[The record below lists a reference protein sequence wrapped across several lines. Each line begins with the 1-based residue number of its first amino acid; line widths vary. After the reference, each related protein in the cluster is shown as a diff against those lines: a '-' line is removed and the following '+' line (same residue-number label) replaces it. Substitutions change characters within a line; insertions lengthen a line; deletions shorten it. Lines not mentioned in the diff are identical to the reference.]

1 MRHSASSLLKALI
14 EVIDGG
20 APFPGEPLPDSYLT
34 SYLEWRVT
42 GCTDPYEGPLP
53 PVEHVLSPL
62 LMAAADRR
70 GRGTVQSTAIWTRNM
85 TALGPA
91 LRELDR
97 AGHRVWAWK
106 GLDFAMSLYPS
117 PGDRPMYDID
127 LLVEPHCLEEVLL
140 TFCGLGWHTGPEKQ
154 LELLRLGTIGECKLF
169 APGVRLELHTHPF
182 YFPSTFPGSLP
193 PDLYTSGRVLMQGL
207 MGLRW
212 EYALLL
218 SLLHQCQ
225 QSSSRIIT
233 WLDGALMTE
242 RVSECRGWKVFE
254 EASSDT
260 GLDLEIRT
268 LLAVLRDLPGS
279 AVPERFSLN
288 EDCGVPNLTA
298 IMLRAGHGVPTLSAL
313 LTLRGRRRLS
323 FMRMLMKREIPSLE
337 GEDR

>member
-1 MRHSASSLLKALI
+1 
-14 EVIDGG
+14 
-20 APFPGEPLPDSYLT
+20 
-34 SYLEWRVT
+34 
-42 GCTDPYEGPLP
+42 
-53 PVEHVLSPL
+53 
-62 LMAAADRR
+62 
-70 GRGTVQSTAIWTRNM
+70 
-85 TALGPA
+85 
-91 LRELDR
+91 
-97 AGHRVWAWK
+97 
-106 GLDFAMSLYPS
+106 
-117 PGDRPMYDID
+117 
-127 LLVEPHCLEEVLL
+127 
-140 TFCGLGWHTGPEKQ
+140 
-154 LELLRLGTIGECKLF
+154 
-169 APGVRLELHTHPF
+169 
-182 YFPSTFPGSLP
+182 
-193 PDLYTSGRVLMQGL
+193 MQGL